1 MQHKTKGIV
10 LKKIKY
16 RETSIITNIYTEE
29 FGVQS
34 YIVNNVRSSKPKTRI
49 ALFQP
54 LTLLDLVVY
63 YKPTGGI
70 QRISELKCS
79 YPYGDI
85 PFNIRKS
92 SIMIFLAEVFS
103 KSIREETG
111 NASMFQFLEESLIA
125 FDHLDDNYENFHLQ
139 ILLKLSRFM
148 GFAPSSGKQL
158 LDQINEAKESR
169 LGKVIDTLFN
179 EDYTNGPDISYSD
192 RKKILGFIVAYYQIH
207 VENLNRIKSIGVLS
221 EVLKP

>member
-1 MQHKTKGIV
+1 M
-10 LKKIKY
+10 
-16 RETSIITNIYTEE
+16 
-29 FGVQS
+29 
-34 YIVNNVRSSKPKTRI
+34 
-49 ALFQP
+49 FQP

-63 YKPTGGI
+63 YKPSGGI

-92 SIMIFLAEVFS
+92 SIMIFLAEVFN
-103 KSIREETG
+103 KSIKEETG
-111 NASMFQFLEESLIA
+111 NQAMFQFLEESLIS
-125 FDHLDDNYENFHLQ
+125 FDRLTEHYENFHLQ

-158 LDQINEAKESR
+158 LEQINESQESG
-169 LGKVIDTLFN
+169 LGDKIDSLMRN
-179 EDYTNGPDISYSD
+179 DYGSRPDITYAN
-192 RKKILGFIVAYYQIH
+192 RKQILGFILSYYQIH
-207 VENLNRIKSIGVLS
+207 VENLNRIRSIGVLS